1 MSNVKSVE
9 VVESANRI
17 AEIVEV
23 SSRQGRAATIAVG
36 TVTTGAPGSMAQV
49 TNSGTL
55 GSAVFDFVIPAGESV
70 EFRVSDGNV
79 QWKTTNAEIWTN
91 LVSVAEIQGYSNYA
105 VCSTPAAVAEK
116 SVSIPGFVLDMGKSV
131 LIKFAN
137 ANTANSPTLNV
148 SGTGAKAVTFQG
160 AAAVPTGWIR
170 ANVIYSFIY
179 DGVGWNMDAGYQ
191 LAEEWA
197 CKTGDTV
204 DGIEYSAKVY
214 ASYAK
219 SAAESALSSAA
230 TAVDAKS
237 AAELAK
243 AGAENARDAAAGS
256 AAAAGTAATAA
267 GSSASVAAAAEQ
279 SALAAKESAEAA
291 KAAAESAQSEAAGS
305 AAGAAASATT
315 AESAKV
321 AAENAKAAAESSEAE
336 ASASATVAVNAKND
350 AQASKQA
357 AESAETGAEAAK
369 NAAEAAAGN
378 AAQNVSDTLAGYV
391 SDANSAKIAAAN
403 SAAAAAGS
411 AQEAADTV
419 ASLTFSAIIPAA
431 ESEAGAAGTTNQI
444 PRADHSHPRGP
455 RTKVYVNAESDAAI
469 LADTKVGDIIIR
481 KVSV

>member
-1 MSNVKSVE
+1 MSNIKSVE

-105 VCSTPAAVAEK
+105 VSSTPAAVAEK
-116 SVSIPGFVLDMGKSV
+116 SVSIPGFVLDTGKSV
-131 LIKFAN
+131 LVRFAN
-137 ANTANSPTLNV
+137 ANTANAPTLNV
-148 SGTGAKAVTFQG
+148 SGTGGKDITFQG
-160 AAAVPTGWIR
+160 VAVPTGWIR
-170 ANVIYSFIY
+170 ANVIYSFVY

-204 DGIEYSAKVY
+204 DGIAYSAKVY

-256 AAAAGTAATAA
+256 AAAAGTSATAA

-291 KAAAESAQSEAAGS
+291 KVAAESAKSEAAGS
-305 AAGAAASATT
+305 AAGAAASATA

-321 AAENAKAAAESSEAE
+321 AAENAKAAAASSEAE

-403 SAAAAAGS
+403 SAAAAADS
-411 AQEAADTV
+411 AQEAANSV
-419 ASLTFSAIIPAA
+419 ASLTFSTTIPAA
-431 ESEAGAAGTTNQI
+431 ESEAGAPGSVNQI

-455 RTKVYVNAESDAAI
+455 KTAVFVNGETDAAI
-469 LADTKVGDIIIR
+469 LAATKAGDIIIR

>member
-1 MSNVKSVE
+1 MSNIKSVE

-79 QWKTTNAEIWTN
+79 QWKTTNAEAWTN
-91 LVSVAEIQGYSNYA
+91 LVSVAGIQGYSNYA

-116 SVSIPGFVLDMGKSV
+116 SVSIPGFVLDTGKSV
-131 LIKFAN
+131 LVRFAN
-137 ANTANSPTLNV
+137 ANTANAPTLNV
-148 SGTGAKAVTFQG
+148 SGTGGKDITFQG
-160 AAAVPTGWIR
+160 VAVPTGWIR
-170 ANVIYSFIY
+170 ANVIYSFVY

-204 DGIEYSAKVY
+204 DGIANSAKVY
-214 ASYAK
+214 ASNAN

-256 AAAAGTAATAA
+256 AAAAGA
-267 GSSASVAAAAEQ
+267 
-279 SALAAKESAEAA
+279 
-291 KAAAESAQSEAAGS
+291 
-305 AAGAAASATT
+305 AAGAAG
-315 AESAKV
+315 
-321 AAENAKAAAESSEAE
+321 
-336 ASASATVAVNAKND
+336 AV
-350 AQASKQA
+350 
-357 AESAETGAEAAK
+357 
-369 NAAEAAAGN
+369 
-378 AAQNVSDTLAGYV
+378 Y
-391 SDANSAKIAAAN
+391 
-403 SAAAAAGS
+403 
-411 AQEAADTV
+411 
-419 ASLTFSAIIPAA
+419 
-431 ESEAGAAGTTNQI
+431 AGAAAPPPLPSSREKSLVVSLKLVAALASN
-444 PRADHSHPRGP
+444 RAISS
-455 RTKVYVNAESDAAI
+455 KIS
-469 LADTKVGDIIIR
+469 
-481 KVSV
+481 

>member
-1 MSNVKSVE
+1 MSNIKSVE
-9 VVESANRI
+9 VVEFANRI

-79 QWKTTNAEIWTN
+79 QWKTTNAEAWTN

-131 LIKFAN
+131 LIKFDS

-148 SGTGAKAVTFQG
+148 SGTGGKAITFQG
-160 AAAVPTGWIR
+160 VAVPTGWIR
-170 ANVIYSFIY
+170 ANVIYSFVY
-179 DGVGWNMDAGYQ
+179 DGARWNMDAGYQ

-204 DGIEYSAKVY
+204 DGVEYSAKVY

-256 AAAAGTAATAA
+256 AAAAGTSATAA

-279 SALAAKESAEAA
+279 SALAAKETAEAA
-291 KAAAESAQSEAAGS
+291 KAAAESAKSEAAGS
-305 AAGAAASATT
+305 ATGAAASATA

-321 AAENAKAAAESSEAE
+321 AAENAKAAAASSEAE
-336 ASASATVAVNAKND
+336 ASASATAATNAKSD
-350 AQASKQA
+350 AQAAKQA
-357 AESAETGAEAAK
+357 AESAETGAESAK

-378 AAQNVSDTLAGYV
+378 AAQNVSNTLAGYV
-391 SDANSAKIAAAN
+391 SDANSAKNAAAN

-411 AQEAADTV
+411 AQEAANSV
-419 ASLTFSAIIPAA
+419 ASLTFSAAIPAA

>member
-1 MSNVKSVE
+1 MSNIKSVE

-55 GSAVFDFVIPAGESV
+55 GSAIFDFVLPAGESV
-70 EFRVSDGNV
+70 EFRVNSGNV
-79 QWKTTNAEIWTN
+79 QWKTTNAKVWTN

-105 VCSTPAAVAEK
+105 VSSTPAAVAEK

-131 LIKFAN
+131 LVRFAN
-137 ANTANSPTLNV
+137 ANTAAAPTLNV
-148 SGTGAKAVTFQG
+148 SGTGGKDITFQG
-160 AAAVPTGWIR
+160 VAVPTGWIR
-170 ANVIYSFIY
+170 ANVIYSFVY
-179 DGVGWNMDAGYQ
+179 DGARWNMNAGYQ

-219 SAAESALSSAA
+219 SAAESALSSAV

-237 AAELAK
+237 AAELAR

-256 AAAAGTAATAA
+256 AAAAGTSATAA

-305 AAGAAASATT
+305 AAGAAASATA
-315 AESAKV
+315 AENAKV
-321 AAENAKAAAESSEAE
+321 AAENAKAAAASSEAE
-336 ASASATVAVNAKND
+336 ASASATAAVSAKND
-350 AQASKQA
+350 AQAAKQA

-419 ASLTFSAIIPAA
+419 ASLTFSAATPAA

-455 RTKVYVNAESDAAI
+455 KTAVFVNGESDAAI

>member
-1 MSNVKSVE
+1 MSNIKSVE

-79 QWKTTNAEIWTN
+79 QWKTTNAEAWTN
-91 LVSVAEIQGYSNYA
+91 LVSVAGIQGYSNYA

-116 SVSIPGFVLDMGKSV
+116 SVSIPGFVLDTGKSV
-131 LIKFAN
+131 LVRFAN
-137 ANTANSPTLNV
+137 ANTANAPTLNV
-148 SGTGAKAVTFQG
+148 SGTGGKDITFQG
-160 AAAVPTGWIR
+160 VAVPTGWIR
-170 ANVIYSFIY
+170 ANVIYSFVY

-204 DGIEYSAKVY
+204 DGIAYSAKVY

-291 KAAAESAQSEAAGS
+291 KAAAENAQSEAAGS
-305 AAGAAASATT
+305 AAGAAGSATA

-321 AAENAKAAAESSEAE
+321 AAENAKAAAASSEAE

-403 SAAAAAGS
+403 SAAAAADS
-411 AQEAADTV
+411 AQEAANSV
-419 ASLTFSAIIPAA
+419 ASLTFSAATPAA
-431 ESEAGAAGTTNQI
+431 ESEAGLRERPIRFRGRTT
-444 PRADHSHPRGP
+444 ATRGGL
-455 RTKVYVNAESDAAI
+455 RRRC
-469 LADTKVGDIIIR
+469 L
-481 KVSV
+481 